1 MKPMKSSLLRS
12 PVIARRPHRAR
23 RTVRQ
28 ASTYSDFL
36 TLVESDRVAD
46 VAIFSGKP
54 DIQFVQK
61 DGIADSARVFIDDTF
76 LQTLR
81 DHHVNILLT
90 DPPIPLTD
98 VVSKG
103 FTLFLA
109 FTAVSFVIM
118 RMRQGSS
125 MPPMPM
131 PPGIANKFELAENV
145 DTRFADVAG
154 IDQEFQ
160 EVKEIVD
167 FLQNPKAF
175 AAAGAQIPTGC
186 LLCGPPGTGKTLLA
200 RAIAGEAGVPFIAT
214 SASEFV
220 ELFVGLGAS
229 RVRQLFDLAR
239 RNSPCIIFVDEL
251 DALAKTRSANP
262 MGNNND
268 EREQTLNQLL
278 TELDGFNQDDGG
290 IIILGATNRPDTI
303 DPALLR
309 PGRFD
314 RRVEMGLPGLD
325 SREKIL
331 GVHCK
336 NKNLTESVSLRDLAQ
351 LTPGFNGAELKA
363 LMNES
368 AIYAARRGETV
379 INQEDVDNAYEKVT
393 LGLPSAEKV
402 SDARNELV
410 AYHEAG
416 HAIMGV
422 INGLRVGK
430 VTIVPRGSAGGFTQF
445 ITDEGSDMPTRA
457 AMMAR
462 LEVAMGGRAAEEVV
476 YGKSMVTTGAQGD
489 IQQAT
494 QIAYQMVETF
504 GFSQDVGMMAV
515 SPDSSEAQKAM
526 VDEDVQNLLNGVYYR
541 VVDELWSFRQT
552 LDDIKDLLV
561 SEGTLRGDAIMDLIT
576 KEVPIEKAFKT

>member
-1 MKPMKSSLLRS
+1 MKSSPLR
-12 PVIARRPHRAR
+12 PPTIARRL
-23 RTVRQ
+23 RTVRR
-28 ASTYSDFL
+28 ATTYSDFL
-36 TLVESDRVAD
+36 TLVESDRVTD
-46 VAIFSGKP
+46 VSIFPGQPAIEFLQQG
-54 DIQFVQK
+54 
-61 DGIADSARVFIDDTF
+61 GIADTARVFIDETF

-81 DHHVNILLT
+81 AHHVNIIFS

-103 FTLFLA
+103 FTFIATFALLNFLIQRGRE
-109 FTAVSFVIM
+109 SGI
-118 RMRQGSS
+118 
-125 MPPMPM
+125 PPM

-416 HAIMGV
+416 HAIMGI

-504 GFSQDVGMMAV
+504 GFSQEVGMMAV

-541 VVDELWSFRQT
+541 VVDELWSFRQA

-576 KEVPIEKAFKT
+576 KEIPLEKAFKT